1 MLAATCLALA
11 MYFEARGEDAHGQS
25 LVGYVVLNRVD
36 DARWPDNVCDVVY
49 QKSRNVCQFSWFC
62 DGLSDV
68 PINGEAW
75 DIAQAMAKDM
85 LDNPVAE
92 RPTEAVYFHSGAT
105 PYWAASQTF
114 VEQHG
119 AHRFYK

>member
-1 MLAATCLALA
+1 MIAATCLALA

-36 DARWPDNVCDVVY
+36 DPRWPDNVCDVVY
-49 QKSRNVCQFSWFC
+49 QNAQFSWTQ
-62 DGLSDV
+62 DGKSDV
-68 PINGEAW
+68 PHEGEAW